1 MLKKLSLLLL
11 TASLFTVTSCRKIRE
26 DNLVRGLWQV
36 QSFKIDTNTINNRS
50 NSAVRAFIDTATV
63 NDGDFLHSLLP
74 DYTANKNNA
83 YYRIK
88 YDREDISF
96 SYYNIDEANV
106 YTVLGRWDLPKAET
120 IVLSSDNFLD
130 GTFDIVN
137 KGNADLYE
145 FKSDLNYIKILNDTV
160 SVVMKIKRVK

>member
-1 MLKKLSLLLL
+1 MFKKLSFFLLI
-11 TASLFTVTSCRKIRE
+11 ASLFTATSCRKIRE

-36 QSFKIDTNTINNRS
+36 QYFKIDTTTINNRS
-50 NSAVRAFIDTATV
+50 NPIVRAFIDTAKAHE
-63 NDGDFLHSLLP
+63 GDFLHSLLP
-74 DYTANKNNA
+74 NYTANKSNA

-96 SYYNIDEANV
+96 SYYNINEVNV

-120 IVLSSDNFLD
+120 IYLSSDNFLD
-130 GTFDIVN
+130 GNFDIVY
-137 KGNADLYE
+137 KGNTDIYD
-145 FKSDLNYIKILNDTV
+145 FKTDLNYIKTLDDTV